1 MFQTPPLLR
10 AGFGAVLAVFV
21 VVALLA
27 ATALWRAED
36 SGRLLLHTEQVLTQ
50 IEAILARCVEAET
63 GTRGFILT
71 GDEQFLEPLKA
82 AHDTLRRHLNDLAAL
97 TVDAPRQQQRVELL
111 RTQVGSHIHNL
122 RLLEADYRKGR
133 QLRPARA
140 IEQHEVMR
148 GVRNTLNEMRRDEM
162 ALRDTRLRDDV
173 AAVRRTRMLGTAV
186 VGLMGALLVWVY
198 VLLERDERRRA
209 ANAAA
214 LREVNDALERR
225 VEERTTAWA
234 YANAELSAVVQ
245 REQQARA
252 DLETASR
259 LKDEFLMTISHEL
272 RTPLNTIH
280 GWVRMLRTGAVPEKQ
295 EARALE
301 IIERNTRAQTR
312 IVEDLLD
319 VSRIITGKLQ
329 LHVRHVDLR
338 GVVQAGIESIRPAA
352 AAKAIEVDMRIGD
365 GPFLVTGDAD
375 RLQQVVWNFL
385 SNALK
390 FTPTRGRV
398 TVTLETRENAV
409 RLSVADSGIGID
421 REFLPFVFD
430 RFRQGDTGTARAH
443 GGLGL
448 GLAIARNLVELH
460 GGTVE
465 VDSPGL
471 NQGTTFTVQL
481 PSVEPSAEG
490 HRREPV
496 DGSLAPAALILDP
509 AHRLDGRRVLVV
521 DDEPESRDLLAHVLE
536 HAGATVATASSAGE
550 AWAVLQSD
558 APDVLVSD
566 IEMPGED
573 GYTLIRRARGLSTVQ
588 MRGMIAVAV
597 TAHARPKDRVRA
609 LQAGYQWHLP
619 KPLEPAEL
627 VSVIASLLSSEDRPQ
642 GLPLA

>member
-10 AGFGAVLAVFV
+10 AGFAAVLAVFV
-21 VVALLA
+21 AVALLA
-27 ATALWRAED
+27 AAALRRAED

-50 IEAILARCVEAET
+50 LEAILARCVEAET

-71 GDEQFLEPLKA
+71 GDAQFLEPLA
-82 AHDTLRRHLNDLAAL
+82 AADRTLRKHLNQLAEL
-97 TVDAPRQQQRVELL
+97 TVDNPRQQQRVELL
-111 RTQVGSHIHNL
+111 RTRVASHIHNL
-122 RLLEADYRKGR
+122 GLLEADYHKRR
-133 QLRPARA
+133 PFRPARA
-140 IEQHEVMR
+140 IEQRNVM
-148 GVRNTLNEMRRDEM
+148 GLVRETLNEMKRDEM
-162 ALRDTRLRDDV
+162 LLRDTRLRAD
-173 AAVRRTRMLGTAV
+173 ATAVPSMRVCCTAV

-198 VLLERDERRRA
+198 ALLERDERRRA

-214 LREVNDALERR
+214 LRDVNDALERR

-234 YANAELSAVVQ
+234 SANAELNAVVQ

-280 GWVRMLRTGAVPEKQ
+280 GWVRMLRTGAVAETQ
-295 EARALE
+295 ESRALE

-329 LHVRHVDLR
+329 LHVRRIDLR
-338 GVVQAGIESIRPAA
+338 TVVQAGIESIRPAA
-352 AAKAIEVDMRIGD
+352 AAKGIELETRIGE
-365 GPFLVTGDAD
+365 GPFLVSGDSD

-390 FTPTRGRV
+390 FTPARGRV
-398 TVTLETRENAV
+398 TVTLDTRENTV
-409 RLSVADSGIGID
+409 RLSVADSGIGIV

-430 RFRQGDTGTARAH
+430 RFRQGDTGTTRTH

-460 GGTVE
+460 GGSVE
-465 VDSPGL
+465 VDSAGE

-481 PSVEPSAEG
+481 PLAAPAREG
-490 HRREPV
+490 QPGETV
-496 DGSLAPAALILDP
+496 DGSLAPAGLVVDP
-509 AHRLDGRRVLVV
+509 VHRLDGCRVLVV
-521 DDEPESRDLLAHVLE
+521 DDEAESRDLLAHVLE
-536 HAGATVATASSAGE
+536 HAGATVATASSAVE

-588 MRGMIAVAV
+588 MRRMIAVAV

-619 KPLEPAEL
+619 KPFEPAEL
-627 VSVIASLLSSEDRPQ
+627 VSVIASLLSSEERPH
-642 GLPLA
+642 GVPLA

>member
-1 MFQTPPLLR
+1 MFHPPLLLR
-10 AGFGAVLAVFV
+10 AGFAAVLAVFV
-21 VVALLA
+21 AVALLA
-27 ATALWRAED
+27 ATALRRAED

-71 GDEQFLEPLKA
+71 GDEQFLQPLKA
-82 AHDTLRRHLNDLAAL
+82 ADRTLRRRLNDLAEL
-97 TVDAPRQQQRVELL
+97 TVDNSRQQQRLELL
-111 RTQVGSHIHNL
+111 RTQVGSHVANL
-122 RLLEADYRKGR
+122 GRLEADYRKGR
-133 QLRPARA
+133 ELRPART
-140 IEQHEVMR
+140 IDQRDVMS
-148 GVRNTLNEMRRDEM
+148 GVRNTLNEMQREEM

-173 AAVRRTRMLGTAV
+173 AAVQRTRMLGTAV
-186 VGLMGALLVWVY
+186 VALMGALLVWVY

-234 YANAELSAVVQ
+234 AANAELSAVVE

-252 DLETASR
+252 ELETASR

-280 GWVRMLRTGAVPEKQ
+280 GWVRMLQTGAVPEPQ
-295 EARALE
+295 ESRALE

-329 LHVRHVDLR
+329 LHVRRTDLR

-352 AAKAIEVDMRIGD
+352 AAKGIDLETRIGE

-390 FTPTRGRV
+390 FTPARGRV
-398 TVTLETRENAV
+398 MVTLDHQENAV
-409 RLSVADSGIGID
+409 RLSVADSGIGIA

-430 RFRQGDTGTARAH
+430 RFRQGDTGTTRAH

-460 GGTVE
+460 GGSVE
-465 VDSPGL
+465 VDSPGPD
-471 NQGTTFTVQL
+471 QGTTFTVQL
-481 PSVEPSAEG
+481 PSAAPPRDGQPAEPPEG
-490 HRREPV
+490 PP
-496 DGSLAPAALILDP
+496 APAALLPEP

-521 DDEPESRDLLAHVLE
+521 DDEPESRDLLAHVLA
-536 HAGATVATASSAGE
+536 HAGATVATASSAVE
-550 AWAVLQSD
+550 ALAVLQSD

-573 GYTLIRRARGLSTVQ
+573 GYTLIRRAKSLSTVQ
-588 MRGMIAVAV
+588 MHRMIAVAV

-627 VSVIASLLSSEDRPQ
+627 VSVIASLLSSEDRSQ
-642 GLPLA
+642 GIPLA

>member
-1 MFQTPPLLR
+1 MLHTPPLLR
-10 AGFGAVLAVFV
+10 AGFAAVLAVFV
-21 VVALLA
+21 IVALLGA
-27 ATALWRAED
+27 AALRRAED
-36 SGRLLLHTEQVLTQ
+36 SGRLLIHTEQVLTQ
-50 IEAILARCVEAET
+50 LEAILARSVEAET

-71 GDEQFLEPLKA
+71 GDPEFLEPIKDAERAL
-82 AHDTLRRHLNDLAAL
+82 HTHLNSVAKL
-97 TVDAPRQQQRVELL
+97 TGDNPRQQQRVELL
-111 RTQVGSHIHNL
+111 RTRVASHIHNL
-122 RLLEADYRKGR
+122 RLLETDHVKGR
-133 QLRPARA
+133 QLRLGRA
-140 IEQHEVMR
+140 LEQRNMMN
-148 GVRNTLNEMRRDEM
+148 GVRETLDEMQREEM
-162 ALRDTRLRDDV
+162 ALRDTRLRDD
-173 AAVRRTRMLGTAV
+173 ARAVQRTRMLGTAV
-186 VGLMGALLVWVY
+186 VAFMGALLVWVY

-234 YANAELSAVVQ
+234 TANAELSAVVA

-280 GWVRMLRTGAVPEKQ
+280 GWVRMLQTGAVPEPQ
-295 EARALE
+295 ESRALD

-329 LHVRHVDLR
+329 LHVRRMDLR
-338 GVVQAGIESIRPAA
+338 GVVQASIESIRPAA
-352 AAKAIEVDMRIGD
+352 AAKGIELETRIGE
-365 GPFLVTGDAD
+365 GPFLVSGDAD

-390 FTPTRGRV
+390 FTPARGRV
-398 TVTLETRENAV
+398 TVTLDRQENAV
-409 RLSVADSGIGID
+409 RLSVADSGIGIV

-430 RFRQGDTGTARAH
+430 RFRQGDTGTTRTH

-460 GGTVE
+460 GGSVE
-465 VDSPGL
+465 VDSAGVD
-471 NQGTTFTVQL
+471 QGTTFTVQL
-481 PSVEPSAEG
+481 PSAAAARDGQQADLMEG
-490 HRREPV
+490 P
-496 DGSLAPAALILDP
+496 LAPAASPLDA

-521 DDEPESRDLLAHVLE
+521 DDEPESRDLLAHVLQ
-536 HAGATVATASSAGE
+536 HAGAQVATAGSAVE
-550 AWAVLQSD
+550 AWAMLQSD

-588 MRGMIAVAV
+588 MRRMVAVAV

-627 VSVIASLLSSEDRPQ
+627 VSVIASLLTSADHAQRI
-642 GLPLA
+642 PLA